1 MHPNSNPVKITF
13 RQAVAWA
20 VRIGALAFFLAVT
33 PVSPSASQPANRN
46 AEEDYQHAY
55 RLFMDRL
62 FELSA
67 DAFQDYQRQHPS
79 SAHAPD
85 ALYYE
90 AASLLG
96 LGDSDA
102 AADLFERFSRFYPTH
117 PLTHDATLALGTY
130 YVEHGENRA
139 AIERFAE
146 VLEGDATYE
155 LKAKALYWMGEAAAG
170 DGELEEALRYYR
182 RSATEFSA
190 SEIAPIARYA
200 IGFTEVRR
208 ENYEAASKAFEE
220 LARRNPNSP
229 YAERIGLV
237 LAEIYYELGDY
248 PRAVEELTRRM
259 PSLANDDRE
268 RATFM
273 LAESYNQLRRSEDAI
288 LRYREITEENPDS
301 PYYRDALFGLGW
313 NYQLEGA
320 SEWAADEFAKV
331 SLGRS
336 DALAE
341 KATYYEAVNRKMARD
356 EQAALNLFG
365 AVVERWPNG
374 EYADEAQYELGMTLY
389 QLRQWQESNEAF
401 KRFVDDYPDSPHLDD
416 GLNHLGS
423 TYIAI
428 G

>member
-1 MHPNSNPVKITF
+1 MFGATTHTPFMYPTSNPVKITF
-13 RQAVAWA
+13 RQAASRA
-20 VRIGALAFFLAVT
+20 VRIGALALVLAIAPLSLSVG
-33 PVSPSASQPANRN
+33 QPANRN

-67 DAFQDYQRQHPS
+67 DAFEDYQEQHPS

-85 ALYYE
+85 AMYYE

-96 LGDSDA
+96 LGDSDT
-102 AADLFERFSRFYPTH
+102 AADLFERFSRLYPTH

-130 YVEHGENRA
+130 YVEHGEHRA
-139 AIERFAE
+139 AIDRFAE

-155 LKAKALYWMGEAAAG
+155 LKAKALYWMGEAAAA

-208 ENYEAASKAFEE
+208 ENYEAASRAFEE

-229 YAERIGLV
+229 YADRIGLV

-259 PSLANDDRE
+259 PSLSDDDRE

-273 LAESYNQLRRSEDAI
+273 LAED
-288 LRYREITEENPDS
+288 
-301 PYYRDALFGLGW
+301 
-313 NYQLEGA
+313 
-320 SEWAADEFAKV
+320 
-331 SLGRS
+331 
-336 DALAE
+336 
-341 KATYYEAVNRKMARD
+341 RKS
-356 EQAALNLFG
+356 
-365 AVVERWPNG
+365 VV
-374 EYADEAQYELGMTLY
+374 
-389 QLRQWQESNEAF
+389 
-401 KRFVDDYPDSPHLDD
+401 
-416 GLNHLGS
+416 
-423 TYIAI
+423 
-428 G
+428 